1 MSNSSTYR
9 LFPIISTSHLGC
21 ATLETEGSAVEEQL
35 ITTSK
40 GVVIIDTRRYAML
53 KGSSIAIDSYLL
65 QFDGLSEPNPG
76 ASSGGAV
83 LYDPSGK
90 VVFEAGQF
98 ISFATNNQ
106 AEYSGLILGL
116 QTIAAQAP
124 SGGTNLRI
132 EGDSQLI
139 INQVAGQWKVKNDAL
154 KTLHASVHEALANP
168 VFGNVGIKHV
178 YRENNKHADKLTNDV
193 MKTRTSFLRMT

>member
-1 MSNSSTYR
+1 M
-9 LFPIISTSHLGC
+9 STS
-21 ATLETEGSAVEEQL
+21 
-35 ITTSK
+35 TT
-40 GVVIIDTRRYAML
+40 YAIL
-53 KGSSIAIDSYLL
+53 KGSSISTDSYLL

-83 LYDPSGK
+83 LFDPIGN
-90 VVFEAGQF
+90 VLFEAGQF
-98 ISFATNNQ
+98 IPFATNNQ

-116 QTIAAQAP
+116 QTIAEHVP
-124 SGGTNLRI
+124 SAGVNLRI

-139 INQVAGQWKVKNDAL
+139 INQVAGKWKVKNDTL
-154 KTLHASVHEALANP
+154 KTLHASVHESLQHP

-193 MKTRTSFLRMT
+193 MKTRSSFFHAT